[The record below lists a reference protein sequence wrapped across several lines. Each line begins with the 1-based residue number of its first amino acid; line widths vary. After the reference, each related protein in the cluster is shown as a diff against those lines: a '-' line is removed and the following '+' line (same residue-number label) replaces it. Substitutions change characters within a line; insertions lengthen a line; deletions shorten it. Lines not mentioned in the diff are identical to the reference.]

1 MHILAPVL
9 LKMQFMPTLITIM
22 NEFKQHIQV
31 GSSIVLNATVSL
43 ARVSDL

>member
-1 MHILAPVL
+1 MHVLVPVSIKIQFIPILV
-9 LKMQFMPTLITIM
+9 TIM

-31 GSSIVLNATVSL
+31 ASPTVLSAIVSL